1 MPAKLP
7 VANFKTQS
15 EWLDYLAK
23 LTPAQTKK
31 VATALNK
38 ILRTE
43 YRLNI
48 KKAHSEL
55 LEDIKRLYSVN
66 NNTKLL
72 QLVNG
77 IEAEDLPQPSSNVP
91 KPTKKQAA
99 ESARLEG
106 ERKAKKLESAKLKV
120 AEAKQRRE
128 ARQAEEQRM
137 KQEEEQRMKQEE
149 EQRMKQEEGQ
159 RMKQAEEQQRM
170 KPKLNK
176 SYSDKEALI
185 ENWGTNQFRYM
196 DIYLYRD
203 YNKLNIEGIQRFVDK
218 IKKDKKAFAINFLA
232 HKLPIELIDEVYNK
246 YGLKTLL
253 IGLTNM
259 SADLFGK
266 DYPMF
271 WDTKALPKVKMNK
284 EFRKFYD
291 NEDIRSADSADSE
304 ETKAS
309 QLKGYNNI
317 IKTINEYLP

>member
-43 YRLNI
+43 YRLNT
-48 KKAHSEL
+48 KKAHTEL

-72 QLVNG
+72 ELVNG
-77 IEAEDLPQPSSNVP
+77 IEAEDLPQPSSNLA

-106 ERKAKKLESAKLKV
+106 ERKAKKLESAKVKV

-149 EQRMKQEEGQ
+149 EQRMKQEE
-159 RMKQAEEQQRM
+159 EQRM
-170 KPKLNK
+170 KPKLSK
-176 SYSDKEALI
+176 SDSDKEALI
-185 ENWGTNQFRYM
+185 ENWGTNQSRYM

-203 YNKLNIEGIQRFVDK
+203 YLNIEGIQRFVDK

-232 HKLPIELIDEVYNK
+232 YKLPIELIDEVYNK

-291 NEDIRSADSADSE
+291 NEDIRSADSATSE
-304 ETKAS
+304 ETKAA
-309 QLKGYNNI
+309 QLKGYDNI
-317 IKTINEYLP
+317 IKTLKSP